1 MHLPAGRLLRCLL
14 LGSALFT
21 SPLLAQDAP
30 WYIGASFGG
39 TKYDLDDRARKID
52 ADILLTTS
60 ATASVTTIRDDGDS
74 GLKLSFGYNASRFLG
89 LEISYVNLGEAVLQ
103 TVTTPADVFIG
114 PAEVHGWSANI
125 VANLPLVAGLGIFA
139 KAGPFAWKQE
149 IQMPSATTGTTEIV
163 GKFDGFDWTAG
174 GGLTY
179 LIVEGLALR
188 IEAERYKAG
197 DDHVDYYSSGLVF
210 RF

>member
-1 MHLPAGRLLRCLL
+1 MRFPAGRLLHCLL

-21 SPLLAQDAP
+21 SPSLAQDAP

-39 TKYDLDDRARKID
+39 TKYDLEDRARRVD
-52 ADILLTTS
+52 ADILLTTA
-60 ATASVTTIRDDGDS
+60 ATSSVTTIRDDGDS
-74 GLKLSFGYNASRFLG
+74 GLKVSFGYNASRFMG

-103 TVTTPADVFIG
+103 TITDTDVFIG

-149 IQMPSATTGTTEIV
+149 IQMPSATTGTTEIL

-174 GGLTY
+174 AGLTY
-179 LIVEGLALR
+179 VIVEGLALR
-188 IEAERYKAG
+188 IEAERYIVG
-197 DDHVDYYSSGLVF
+197 DDHVDYYSSGLLF
-210 RF
+210 KF